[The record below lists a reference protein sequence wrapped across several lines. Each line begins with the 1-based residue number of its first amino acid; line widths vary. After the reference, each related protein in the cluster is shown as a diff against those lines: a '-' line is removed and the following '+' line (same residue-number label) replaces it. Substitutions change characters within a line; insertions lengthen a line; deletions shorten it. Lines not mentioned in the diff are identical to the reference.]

1 MTIQDHRYD
10 RILIESLLNILVDRL
25 VFDTFSYYERF
36 PAFMEFVMNV
46 LKKEETLGLSSD
58 FESVFEKKALIDS
71 LRIVRPDF
79 LSILLHFILHTEE
92 ALQRNCL
99 LFIKALLESKNC
111 QLNLISIT
119 SQSKGLVDMLLNV
132 STIVMNNV

>member
-36 PAFMEFVMNV
+36 PSFMEFVMSV
-46 LKKEETLGLSSD
+46 LKKEETMGLSTD

-92 ALQRNCL
+92 ALQKNCL

-132 STIVMNNV
+132 RTNGLYDV

>member
-36 PAFMEFVMNV
+36 PSFMEFVMSV
-46 LKKEETLGLSSD
+46 LKKEETMGLSTD
-58 FESVFEKKALIDS
+58 FEAVFEKKALIDS

-92 ALQRNCL
+92 ALQKNCL

-132 STIVMNNV
+132 RTNGLYDM

>member
-1 MTIQDHRYD
+1 
-10 RILIESLLNILVDRL
+10 
-25 VFDTFSYYERF
+25 
-36 PAFMEFVMNV
+36 MNV

>member
-46 LKKEETLGLSSD
+46 LKKEETLGFSSD